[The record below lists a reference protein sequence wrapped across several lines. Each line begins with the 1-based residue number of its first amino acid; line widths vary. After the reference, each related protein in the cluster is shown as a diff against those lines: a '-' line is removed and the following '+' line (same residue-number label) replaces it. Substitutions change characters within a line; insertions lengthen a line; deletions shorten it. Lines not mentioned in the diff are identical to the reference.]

1 MRILKI
7 KKIKKIEKIEK
18 TYYCSKFCQNKIK
31 KLKHNNNEKIFLGA
45 IKPIFSIL
53 ELMEKGDYM
62 TKKILIILAILSLLF
77 FTLQISAFAASVP
90 LGSVAVN
97 VSKAKIAPGEEVT
110 VNINFGTQLG
120 AYTFDIA
127 YDNSIFDF
135 VSAEGGTENDNGTR
149 VRVTFY
155 DSTGGISPRENMSVT
170 FKAKAELESTN
181 PTDFSVT
188 AEGLANSD
196 ASQEY
201 DDITSPIKKS
211 VTVEP
216 NYVDYTLDL
225 NYTGD
230 VVVNKEKNM
239 ELITSSSMGKNYD
252 HVKMKVEITEKPSDS
267 ATVKLLAT
275 ERTRQEIDL
284 IQEGWGEPDGYE
296 LGGRDAEQVLELR
309 GLFSEVGNYK
319 IKVSLLD
326 ADTGNAEIVSKEF
339 AVVVNKES
347 TTTPED
353 NNQNE
358 NTGNNNGNNSE
369 NNEII
374 GNNNANN
381 DQNGNGQTEEGQQGA
396 ENIQNEEMPET
407 LPKTG
412 MTQYVYFITAI
423 AILGTSYIAVKN
435 FKKEK

>member
-1 MRILKI
+1 
-7 KKIKKIEKIEK
+7 
-18 TYYCSKFCQNKIK
+18 
-31 KLKHNNNEKIFLGA
+31 
-45 IKPIFSIL
+45 
-53 ELMEKGDYM
+53 M
-62 TKKILIILAILSLLF
+62 TKKILSIIAILSLLF
-77 FTLQISAFAASVP
+77 FALQINVFAASVP
-90 LGSVAVN
+90 LGSVEVN
-97 VSKAKIAPGEEVT
+97 VSKDKIAPGEEVT

-120 AYTFDIA
+120 AYTFDVA

-135 VSAEGGTENDNGTR
+135 VSSEGGTENDNGTR

-155 DSTGGISPRENMSVT
+155 DSSGGSSPRENMCVT
-170 FKAKAELESTN
+170 CKAKGELESTN

-188 AEGLANSD
+188 AEGLANPD

-216 NYVDYTLDL
+216 NYVDYTLAL

-230 VVVNKEKNM
+230 VVVSEEKNM
-239 ELITSSSMGKNYD
+239 ELITSSSMGRNYD
-252 HVKMKVEITEKPSDS
+252 HVKMKVEITEKPSDA

-284 IQEGWGEPDGYE
+284 IQDGWGGPDGYE
-296 LGGRDAEQVLELR
+296 LGGKDAEQILDIR

-326 ADTGNAEIVSKEF
+326 ADTGDAEIVSKEF
-339 AVVVNKES
+339 DVVVKQEA
-347 TTTPED
+347 TTTPGDNDQNTGNGGQGD
-353 NNQNE
+353 NNQ
-358 NTGNNNGNNSE
+358 NTGNNNTNNSQGGNQGNGNE
-369 NNEII
+369 NNNE
-374 GNNNANN
+374 NA
-381 DQNGNGQTEEGQQGA
+381 GA
-396 ENIQNEEMPET
+396 GGENAQEMPET

-412 MTQYVYFITAI
+412 MTQYVYFITAM
-423 AILGTSYIAVKN
+423 AVLGASYIAVKN

>member
-1 MRILKI
+1 
-7 KKIKKIEKIEK
+7 
-18 TYYCSKFCQNKIK
+18 
-31 KLKHNNNEKIFLGA
+31 
-45 IKPIFSIL
+45 
-53 ELMEKGDYM
+53 M

-296 LGGRDAEQVLELR
+296 LGGRDAKRVLELR

-339 AVVVNKES
+339 AVVVNKEA

-396 ENIQNEEMPET
+396 ENTQNEEMPET